1 MQQLSMLDLMAAP
14 APVAAKP
21 IKLDKPHKKSA
32 WEIQRDQL
40 EAERAVYRRAMPAD
54 REGYVTLYSMLL
66 ADYHR
71 AAVADDMDEQRRV
84 ANQLHSMA
92 DELFNRT
99 LDGGDPFQSRRDG
112 HYCWYDAA
120 TWLAQQTA
128 AEDWQEPMFG
138 QMGRI
143 EIDIDGCRVDFRYEG
158 IFAVCG
164 GSARPLDDSKPF
176 ISETGYHSFQVSPH
190 DYILCTEGKTFTQ
203 WMTNAVRAQLTSGG
217 KSKLKLHK
225 PPFGL
230 KSLNTQ
236 VMAAA

>member
-14 APVAAKP
+14 PPVAAKP
-21 IKLDKPHKKSA
+21 VRIERAHKKSA

-40 EAERAVYRRAMPAD
+40 GAGRSSYRKALPAD
-54 REGYVTLYSMLL
+54 REGYVALYSMLL

-84 ANQLHSMA
+84 ANQLHAMA
-92 DELFNRT
+92 DELFSRT
-99 LDGGDPFQSRRDG
+99 LDGGDPFQSRREG

-120 TWLAQQTA
+120 SWLGQQTA
-128 AEDWQEPMFG
+128 AADWQEPMFG

-143 EIDIDGCRVDFRYEG
+143 EIDIDGCQIDFRYDG
-158 IFAVCG
+158 IFAICG
-164 GSARPLDDSKPF
+164 GSGRPITQSKPF

-190 DYILCTEGKTFTQ
+190 DYILCTEGKTLTQ

-217 KSKLKLHK
+217 KTKLKLYK

-230 KSLNTQ
+230 KPFKAPAR
-236 VMAAA
+236 AAA